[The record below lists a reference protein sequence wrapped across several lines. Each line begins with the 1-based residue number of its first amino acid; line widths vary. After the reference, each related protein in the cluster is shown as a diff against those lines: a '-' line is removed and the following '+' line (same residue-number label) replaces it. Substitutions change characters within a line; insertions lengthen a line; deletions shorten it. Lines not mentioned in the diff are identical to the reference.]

1 VKRLSDN
8 EKAPTTLQTVER
20 ALAFMEAVAQARQ
33 PPRLRDVAETLGIN
47 VTSSYHLLNT
57 LQLAGY
63 VTRDADGTLRIGG
76 RAAILYRGLVRNFEL
91 GRELSPLVGAL
102 SATTGETAYIAALN
116 RGKVFIQALV
126 EGDQAVR
133 VTGLYVGFSGSE
145 HIRASG
151 KAVLAHLP
159 DQERDS
165 MLGRCLPGAT
175 TEELDAV
182 LDELRQVREQGWAL
196 DDGAFQEGACC
207 IAAPFFRPD
216 GFVAGSLAVSVP
228 ATRFTAAREDITEA
242 VLSSAQQASQIV
254 GHDPAAI
261 NGVGQWDVG

>member
-1 VKRLSDN
+1 
-8 EKAPTTLQTVER
+8 
-20 ALAFMEAVAQARQ
+20 MEAVAQARQ

-91 GRELSPLVGAL
+91 GRELSPLVAAL

-151 KAVLAHLP
+151 KAVLAQLP
-159 DQERDS
+159 DDERDAV
-165 MLGRCLPGAT
+165 LEQCLPGAT
-175 TEELDAV
+175 A
-182 LDELRQVREQGWAL
+182 DERDVVIGQLNRVRERGWAL
-196 DDGAFQEGACC
+196 DDGSFQ
-207 IAAPFFRPD
+207 
-216 GFVAGSLAVSVP
+216 
-228 ATRFTAAREDITEA
+228 
-242 VLSSAQQASQIV
+242 
-254 GHDPAAI
+254 
-261 NGVGQWDVG
+261 